1 MNEDEIL
8 SYGLDFVNEALSDLG
23 QTDLLTGLSKTADDP
38 RERRC
43 AISYAKTRLMVLSQV
58 EWNFAR
64 TLMACASTQTGAIG
78 HTEYPFVTPIP
89 GDCVRL
95 LGAFTRNGEEP
106 IREVYDDMIHSSEP
120 LVTLS
125 YIRDVEDPHD
135 WSERAQGLL
144 VLALAA
150 AYAKIIKGSSSE
162 LQIREQLYQNGL
174 QEAILE
180 NAKENKRPKQHVGG
194 NFYGDV
200 LRGVATASND
210 KDRAREI
217 MVPMQGTSR
226 IYQALTQEMN
236 ERKTADS
243 SIWAALDGEVAE
255 REMAIAEEALLRE
268 KADTAEANARKSDF
282 EEAKNFT
289 TTSIAGIPYATT
301 KIKGMVNLGTDS
313 IVNSTSGA
321 TVGMNAD
328 KQLLVPL
335 AQASVSGVVRV
346 CTDTKYATS
355 GVGWTGF
362 SSTGNQLIVLPP
374 VTTGRYAHPG
384 AVLPLSEGDVP
395 EANIACPTRIGT
407 DKKLYADVANAD
419 INALI
424 STAIANVFNGT
435 TPVTLGENTYKAEA
449 SADGST
455 IVFKKVTA

>member
-1 MNEDEIL
+1 MDEDEIL

-23 QTDLLTGLSKTADDP
+23 QTDLLTGLSKTAEDP

-78 HTEYPFVTPIP
+78 NTEYPFVTPLP

-95 LGAFTRNGEEP
+95 LGAFTRDGEEP
-106 IREVYDDMIHSSEP
+106 IREVYDDMIHSAEP

-135 WSERAQGLL
+135 WSERARGLL

-162 LQIREQLYQNGL
+162 LQIREQLYQNAL
-174 QEAILE
+174 QEAVLE

-200 LRGVATASND
+200 LRGIATASND

-226 IYQALTQEMN
+226 IYQALTQEMT
-236 ERKTADS
+236 ERKLADAS
-243 SIWAALDGEVAE
+243 LISDLDTETLARIEAIQAE
-255 REMAIAEEALLRE
+255 AMARE
-268 KADTAEANARKSDF
+268 KADTVEADTRAHAISAEATAREEADAAEAKARKEADEAEAAAR
-282 EEAKNFT
+282 EEADK
-289 TTSIAGIPYATT
+289 AEAT
-301 KIKGMVNLGTDS
+301 
-313 IVNSTSGA
+313 A
-321 TVGMNAD
+321 REEAD
-328 KQLLVPL
+328 TAEAEARTQAVADALTE
-335 AQASVSGVVRV
+335 AQTFA
-346 CTDTKYATS
+346 TDT
-355 GVGWTGF
+355 V
-362 SSTGNQLIVLPP
+362 
-374 VTTGRYAHPG
+374 
-384 AVLPLSEGDVP
+384 
-395 EANIACPTRIGT
+395 
-407 DKKLYADVANAD
+407 
-419 INALI
+419 

-435 TPVTLGENTYKAEA
+435 TTVTLGANTYRAEA
-449 SADGST
+449 SADGET
-455 IVFKKVTA
+455 LIFKKVTE

>member
-1 MNEDEIL
+1 MDEDEIL

-78 HTEYPFVTPIP
+78 NTEYPFVTPLP

-95 LGAFTRNGEEP
+95 LGAFTRDGEEP
-106 IREVYDDMIHSSEP
+106 IREVYDDMIHSAEP

-135 WSERAQGLL
+135 WSERARGLL

-162 LQIREQLYQNGL
+162 LQIREQLYQNAL

-200 LRGVATASND
+200 LRGIATASND

-236 ERKTADS
+236 ERKLADATITADLETETLQR
-243 SIWAALDGEVAE
+243 IEADLAE
-255 REMAIAEEALLRE
+255 ATARE
-268 KADTAEANARKSDF
+268 KADTEEANAREQAF
-282 EEAKNFT
+282 NEAKNYT
-289 TTSIAGIPYATT
+289 TQSIEAIPFAAANV
-301 KIKGMVNLGTDS
+301 KGMVKLGTDIS
-313 IVNSTSGA
+313 VDAGLGGMVGFTASQGLAIGMAGA
-321 TVGMNAD
+321 S
-328 KQLLVPL
+328 K
-335 AQASVSGVVRV
+335 SGVVRV
-346 CTDTKYATS
+346 CTDTKYATTTT
-355 GVGWTGF
+355 GWTAH
-362 SSTGNQLIVLPP
+362 SSGNQLVVLPP
-374 VTTGRYAHPG
+374 VVSGRYAHPG
-384 AVLPLSEGDVP
+384 AVMPGAEGDVA
-395 EANIACPTRIGT
+395 EGNISCQTRLGT
-407 DKKLYADVANAD
+407 DNKLYADVAKEA
-419 INALI
+419 INELI
-424 STAIANVFNGT
+424 ATAIANVFNGT
-435 TPVTLGENTYKAEA
+435 TPVTLGENTYRAEA
-449 SADGST
+449 SADGET
-455 IVFKKVTA
+455 LIFKKVTA